1 MVALVPF
8 VVPIVGDKTLL
19 VWELSSGPTAEAL
32 QSSPSLAFSIRSESS
47 QTQQWPV
54 LCSMP
59 SSRDAHRAQKACD
72 QKQLFQTS
80 PVKLQDLSNLEERE
94 NEDIVTPLQKQSL
107 KLFCALEVA
116 LPSHE
121 CRSPGAGMA
130 EEPLDKLEEDPSIEN
145 TTSENNTAQNVSEEI
160 ISTGNSSLPGG
171 TSPGNTTHRNVS
183 TAHSTVAADNSMPTV
198 QHTNETQWEYHNT
211 GTELSSKP
219 TGFTFLGFTSPGDQV
234 ETQLKQQLRSLI
246 PNSDMRRL
254 ISHVIQTLKIDCS
267 ETHVQL
273 ACANLISRTGLLMK
287 LLSKQQE
294 VKVSKAEWDTDQWKS
309 DNSVSESTEAQ
320 SEQKEQESSEL
331 TKEVPGYGCNNKLIL
346 AISVTVVVT
355 ILVTILCLIE
365 IILIELQKG
374 KIKKEA
380 EGAFFDFCC
389 IREAQGKVRVRR
401 AFSGEGGHFGLG
413 ICIGLSTPH
422 ARKTWHR
429 SYTTGSLLMRMRYS
443 IRMQDSSGCT
453 LMLLQICSH
462 KRVSSSRNSWKRL

>member
-130 EEPLDKLEEDPSIEN
+130 EEPLDKLEE
-145 TTSENNTAQNVSEEI
+145 
-160 ISTGNSSLPGG
+160 GNSSLPGG

>member
-130 EEPLDKLEEDPSIEN
+130 EEPLDKLEE
-145 TTSENNTAQNVSEEI
+145 
-160 ISTGNSSLPGG
+160 
-171 TSPGNTTHRNVS
+171 
-183 TAHSTVAADNSMPTV
+183 
-198 QHTNETQWEYHNT
+198 
-211 GTELSSKP
+211 
-219 TGFTFLGFTSPGDQV
+219 GFTSPGDQV